1 MNMTVKTMNVYDEL
15 AKVLNVKLTD
25 DYRSN
30 GMDLEIGT
38 WNTADGYE
46 VHVITSDAR
55 NLEWEY
61 DVYYYEPDFN
71 TVIDRIKD
79 VSYDDD
85 VAVDAEGLWK
95 WRLYVKFYPADEVL
109 TLGDHHLSAK
119 HLYIYIWY
127 I

>member
-1 MNMTVKTMNVYDEL
+1 MNVKDNTMTVKTMNVYDEL
-15 AKVLNVKLTD
+15 SKVLNVKLTD

-46 VHVITSDAR
+46 LHVITSDAQ

-85 VAVDAEGLWK
+85 VAV
-95 WRLYVKFYPADEVL
+95 VFIADFDQYLPEYEVQDYL
-109 TLGDHHLSAK
+109 DQLKNEDENK
-119 HLYIYIWY
+119 D
-127 I
+127 

>member
-1 MNMTVKTMNVYDEL
+1 MNVKDNTMTVKTMNVYDEL
-15 AKVLNVKLTD
+15 SKVLNVKLTD

-46 VHVITSDAR
+46 LHVITSDPH
-55 NLEWEY
+55 NLDWEY

-85 VAVDAEGLWK
+85 VAV
-95 WRLYVKFYPADEVL
+95 VFIADFDQYLPEYEVQDYL
-109 TLGDHHLSAK
+109 DELKDK
-119 HLYIYIWY
+119 DENED
-127 I
+127 

>member
-1 MNMTVKTMNVYDEL
+1 MNVKDNTMTVKTMNVYDEL
-15 AKVLNVKLTD
+15 SKVLNVKLTD

-46 VHVITSDAR
+46 LHVITSDPH

-85 VAVDAEGLWK
+85 VAV
-95 WRLYVKFYPADEVL
+95 VFIADFDQYLPEYEVQDYL
-109 TLGDHHLSAK
+109 DELKDEDENED
-119 HLYIYIWY
+119 
-127 I
+127 

>member
-1 MNMTVKTMNVYDEL
+1 MNVKDNTMTVKTMNVYDEL
-15 AKVLNVKLTD
+15 SKVLNVKLTD

-46 VHVITSDAR
+46 LHVITSDPH

-85 VAVDAEGLWK
+85 VAVI
-95 WRLYVKFYPADEVL
+95 FIADFDQYLPEYEVQDYL
-109 TLGDHHLSAK
+109 DELKDEDENED
-119 HLYIYIWY
+119 
-127 I
+127 

>member
-1 MNMTVKTMNVYDEL
+1 MNVKDNTMTVKTMNVYDEL
-15 AKVLNVKLTD
+15 SRVLNVKLTD

-46 VHVITSDAR
+46 LHVITSDPH

-85 VAVDAEGLWK
+85 VAV
-95 WRLYVKFYPADEVL
+95 VFVADFDQYLPEYEVQDYL
-109 TLGDHHLSAK
+109 DELKDEDENED
-119 HLYIYIWY
+119 
-127 I
+127 

>member
-1 MNMTVKTMNVYDEL
+1 MNVKDNTMTVKTMNVYDEL
-15 AKVLNVKLTD
+15 SKVLNVKLTD
-25 DYRSN
+25 DYRGN

-46 VHVITSDAR
+46 VHVITSDPH
-55 NLEWEY
+55 NLDWEY

-85 VAVDAEGLWK
+85 VAV
-95 WRLYVKFYPADEVL
+95 VFIADFDQYLPEYEVQDYL
-109 TLGDHHLSAK
+109 DELKDEDENED
-119 HLYIYIWY
+119 
-127 I
+127 

>member
-1 MNMTVKTMNVYDEL
+1 MNVKDNTMTVKTMNVYDEL
-15 AKVLNVKLTD
+15 SKVLNVKLTD
-25 DYRSN
+25 DYRGN

-46 VHVITSDAR
+46 LHVITSDAH

-85 VAVDAEGLWK
+85 VAV
-95 WRLYVKFYPADEVL
+95 VFVADFDQYLPEYEVQDYL
-109 TLGDHHLSAK
+109 DELKDEDENED
-119 HLYIYIWY
+119 
-127 I
+127 

>member
-1 MNMTVKTMNVYDEL
+1 MNVKDNTMTVKTMNVYDEL
-15 AKVLNVKLTD
+15 SKVLNVKLTD

-46 VHVITSDAR
+46 VHVITSDPH
-55 NLEWEY
+55 NLDWEY

-85 VAVDAEGLWK
+85 VAV
-95 WRLYVKFYPADEVL
+95 VFIADFDQYLPEYEVQDYL
-109 TLGDHHLSAK
+109 DELKDEDENED
-119 HLYIYIWY
+119 
-127 I
+127 

>member
-1 MNMTVKTMNVYDEL
+1 MNVKDNTMTVKTMNVYDEL
-15 AKVLNVKLTD
+15 SKVLNVKLTD

-46 VHVITSDAR
+46 VHVITSDPH
-55 NLEWEY
+55 NLDWEY

-71 TVIDRIKD
+71 TVINRIKD

-85 VAVDAEGLWK
+85 VAVVWL
-95 WRLYVKFYPADEVL
+95 ADFEQYLPEYEVQDYL
-109 TLGDHHLSAK
+109 DELKDEDENED
-119 HLYIYIWY
+119 
-127 I
+127 

>member
-1 MNMTVKTMNVYDEL
+1 MNVKDNTMTVKTMNVYDEL
-15 AKVLNVKLTD
+15 SKVLNVKLTD

-46 VHVITSDAR
+46 LHVITSDPH
-55 NLEWEY
+55 NLDWEY

-85 VAVDAEGLWK
+85 VAV
-95 WRLYVKFYPADEVL
+95 VFVADFDQYLPEYEVQDYL
-109 TLGDHHLSAK
+109 DELKDEDENED
-119 HLYIYIWY
+119 
-127 I
+127 

>member
-1 MNMTVKTMNVYDEL
+1 MNMTTKTMSVYDKL
-15 AKVLNVKLTD
+15 AKELNVELTD
-25 DYRSN
+25 DYRGN

-46 VHVITSDAR
+46 LHVITSDPH

-79 VSYDDD
+79 VSYNDD
-85 VAVDAEGLWK
+85 VAVVFL
-95 WRLYVKFYPADEVL
+95 ADLDQYLPEYEVEDYL
-109 TLGDHHLSAK
+109 EQLEKERNGND
-119 HLYIYIWY
+119 
-127 I
+127 

>member
-1 MNMTVKTMNVYDEL
+1 MNVKDNTMTVKTMNVYDEL
-15 AKVLNVKLTD
+15 SKVLNVKLTD

-46 VHVITSDAR
+46 LHVITSDPH

-85 VAVDAEGLWK
+85 VAV
-95 WRLYVKFYPADEVL
+95 VFIADFDQYLPEYEVQDYL
-109 TLGDHHLSAK
+109 DELKDENND
-119 HLYIYIWY
+119 
-127 I
+127 

>member
-1 MNMTVKTMNVYDEL
+1 MTMTTKTMGVYDKL
-15 AKVLNVKLTD
+15 AKALNVELTN
-25 DYRSN
+25 DYRE
-30 GMDLEIGT
+30 GAMDLEIGT

-79 VSYDDD
+79 VSYPDDK
-85 VAVDAEGLWK
+85 AVIFL
-95 WRLYVKFYPADEVL
+95 ADFDQYLPEYEVQDYL
-109 TLGDHHLSAK
+109 DELKDENEDE
-119 HLYIYIWY
+119 
-127 I
+127 

>member
-1 MNMTVKTMNVYDEL
+1 MNVKDNTMTVKTMNVYDEL
-15 AKVLNVKLTD
+15 SKVLNVKLTD

-46 VHVITSDAR
+46 LHVITSDPH

-85 VAVDAEGLWK
+85 VAV
-95 WRLYVKFYPADEVL
+95 VFVADFDQYLPEYEVQDYL
-109 TLGDHHLSAK
+109 EQLNHENKPNND
-119 HLYIYIWY
+119 
-127 I
+127 

>member
-1 MNMTVKTMNVYDEL
+1 MNVKDNTMTVKTMNVYDEL
-15 AKVLNVKLTD
+15 SKVLNVKLTD

-46 VHVITSDAR
+46 LHVITSDPH

-85 VAVDAEGLWK
+85 VAV
-95 WRLYVKFYPADEVL
+95 VFIADFDQYLPEYEVQDYL
-109 TLGDHHLSAK
+109 DELKDENEDEQ
-119 HLYIYIWY
+119 
-127 I
+127 

>member
-1 MNMTVKTMNVYDEL
+1 MNVKDNTMTVKTMNVYDEL
-15 AKVLNVKLTD
+15 SKVLNVKLTD

-46 VHVITSDAR
+46 LHVITSDPH

-79 VSYDDD
+79 VSYNDD
-85 VAVDAEGLWK
+85 VAVVFL
-95 WRLYVKFYPADEVL
+95 ADLDQYLPEYEVEDYL
-109 TLGDHHLSAK
+109 EQLEKERNGND
-119 HLYIYIWY
+119 
-127 I
+127 